1 MCADKN
7 TTIVPVCAKCQERF
21 GNASCG
27 NSCATDGDTYKC
39 IKKGICHICNCL
51 PIHYEAEFKV
61 RNIYTIIIIG

>member
-51 PIHYEAEFKV
+51 PIHY
-61 RNIYTIIIIG
+61 